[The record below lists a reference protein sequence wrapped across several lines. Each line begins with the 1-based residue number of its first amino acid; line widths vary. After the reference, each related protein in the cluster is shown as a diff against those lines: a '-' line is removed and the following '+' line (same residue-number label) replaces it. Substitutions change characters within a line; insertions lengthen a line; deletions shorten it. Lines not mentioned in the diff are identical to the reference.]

1 VPIHSVQTLANL
13 FNYQKPSE
21 IVSMQRV
28 SIKEAARRL
37 DVSDLT
43 IRRRLNSGELQG
55 IQEPKGKSH
64 IWWVLMPEEETDS
77 EANTLEHDGE
87 REDNNQGEVEA
98 LRELVAVL
106 KEQLDTKDKQLETRA
121 REVQE
126 LHVLLQRAQ
135 AALPAPKED
144 RQSWWHR
151 LWQRQR

>member
-1 VPIHSVQTLANL
+1 M
-13 FNYQKPSE
+13 E
-21 IVSMQRV
+21 RV

-64 IWWVLMPEEETDS
+64 IWWVLMPEEETES
-77 EANTLEHDGE
+77 EAKNLEQEPEGNS
-87 REDNNQGEVEA
+87 RGEVEA
-98 LRELVAVL
+98 LRDLVTVL

-126 LHVLLQRAQ
+126 LHVLLQQAQ
-135 AALPAPKED
+135 AALPAPKD
-144 RQSWWHR
+144 NRPWWR
-151 LWQRQR
+151 FWQR

>member
-1 VPIHSVQTLANL
+1 M
-13 FNYQKPSE
+13 E
-21 IVSMQRV
+21 RV

-64 IWWVLMPEEETDS
+64 IWWVLMPEEETES
-77 EANTLEHDGE
+77 EAK
-87 REDNNQGEVEA
+87 NQEQEQDSSRGEVEA
-98 LRELVAVL
+98 LRDLVAVL

-126 LHVLLQRAQ
+126 LHVLLQHAQ
-135 AALPAPKED
+135 TALPAPKE
-144 RQSWWHR
+144 SHAWWR
-151 LWQRQR
+151 FWQR

>member
-1 VPIHSVQTLANL
+1 
-13 FNYQKPSE
+13 
-21 IVSMQRV
+21 MQRV

-64 IWWVLMPEEETDS
+64 IWWVLIPEEEETES
-77 EANTLEHDGE
+77 EVKNLEQE
-87 REDNNQGEVEA
+87 LEDNSRGEVA
-98 LRELVAVL
+98 VLRELVAAL

-126 LHVLLQRAQ
+126 LHVLLQHAQ
-135 AALPAPKED
+135 SALPAPKED
-144 RQSWWHR
+144 RQSWWQR
-151 LWQRQR
+151 LWHRNGR

>member
-1 VPIHSVQTLANL
+1 M
-13 FNYQKPSE
+13 E
-21 IVSMQRV
+21 RV

-64 IWWVLMPEEETDS
+64 IWWVLMPEEEPES
-77 EANTLEHDGE
+77 EANNLEQELEG
-87 REDNNQGEVEA
+87 NNQGEVEA
-98 LRELVAVL
+98 LRELVGVL

-126 LHVLLQRAQ
+126 LHVLLQQAQ
-135 AALPAPKED
+135 AALPAP
-144 RQSWWHR
+144 RGNRPWWQR
-151 LWQRQR
+151 LWRRE

>member
-1 VPIHSVQTLANL
+1 MLASL
-13 FNYQKPSE
+13 FNHQATSE
-21 IVSMQRV
+21 VAAVQRV

-64 IWWVLMPEEETDS
+64 IWWVLMPEEETES
-77 EANTLEHDGE
+77 EAKNLEQE
-87 REDNNQGEVEA
+87 LEDNSRGEVAA
-98 LRELVAVL
+98 LRELVAAL

-126 LHVLLQRAQ
+126 LHVLLQQAQ
-135 AALPAPKED
+135 AALPAPRD
-144 RQSWWHR
+144 RPSWWR
-151 LWQRQR
+151 FWQRQGRV

>member
-1 VPIHSVQTLANL
+1 MSSL
-13 FNYQKPSE
+13 FNYQITSE
-21 IVSMQRV
+21 TAAMERV

-64 IWWVLMPEEETDS
+64 IWWVLMPEEETES
-77 EANTLEHDGE
+77 EAKNLEQE
-87 REDNNQGEVEA
+87 LEDNSRGEVEA

-126 LHVLLQRAQ
+126 LHVLLQQTQ
-135 AALPAPKED
+135 AALPAPKENH
-144 RQSWWHR
+144 RPWWR
-151 LWQRQR
+151 FWERYER

>member
-1 VPIHSVQTLANL
+1 M
-13 FNYQKPSE
+13 E
-21 IVSMQRV
+21 RV

-55 IQEPKGKSH
+55 VQEPKGKSH
-64 IWWVLMPEEETDS
+64 IWWVLMPEEEMESETSALEQELEDDS
-77 EANTLEHDGE
+77 H
-87 REDNNQGEVEA
+87 GEVEA

-126 LHVLLQRAQ
+126 LHVLLQHAQ
-135 AALPAPKED
+135 ATLPAPRD
-144 RQSWWHR
+144 SRSWWR
-151 LWQRQR
+151 FWQR

>member
-1 VPIHSVQTLANL
+1 M
-13 FNYQKPSE
+13 E
-21 IVSMQRV
+21 RV

-64 IWWVLMPEEETDS
+64 IWWVLMPEEETES
-77 EANTLEHDGE
+77 EAKDQEQEQDSS
-87 REDNNQGEVEA
+87 RGEVEA
-98 LRELVAVL
+98 LRDLVAVL

-126 LHVLLQRAQ
+126 LHVLLQQAQ
-135 AALPAPKED
+135 AGLPAPRD
-144 RQSWWHR
+144 NRPWWR
-151 LWQRQR
+151 FWER